1 MLSFS
6 CATITLQIDQKF
18 EKFQIMPE
26 ALEFFSDVVSRL
38 GAAGDDIAG
47 IVVAEFIAGFVAAT
61 DAAVSFCGGIN
72 L

>member
-18 EKFQIMPE
+18 EKFQIMPG
-26 ALEFFSDVVSRL
+26 ALEFCSGVVSRL
-38 GAAGDDIAG
+38 GAAGDDVAEV
-47 IVVAEFIAGFVAAT
+47 VVAEFIAGFVAAT
-61 DAAVSFCGGIN
+61 DAAVPFCGGIN

>member
-1 MLSFS
+1 MLSFLS
-6 CATITLQIDQKF
+6 STITLQLDQKF

-26 ALEFFSDVVSRL
+26 ALEFFSDDVSRL

-61 DAAVSFCGGIN
+61 DAVVPFCGGIN